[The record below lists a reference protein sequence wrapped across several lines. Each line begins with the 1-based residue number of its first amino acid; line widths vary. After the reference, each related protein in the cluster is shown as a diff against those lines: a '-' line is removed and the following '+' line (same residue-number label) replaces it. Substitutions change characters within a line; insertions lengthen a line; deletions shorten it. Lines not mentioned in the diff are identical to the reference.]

1 MLFEDLFFDDEPLAP
16 TNNTNIRV
24 NQLGRTVQLQAE
36 YLEDGEVVRWNRV
49 QEVRRT
55 SSSARATG
63 TLSAPVVTA

>member
-1 MLFEDLFFDDEPLAP
+1 MLFEDLFFDDESLAP

-49 QEVRRT
+49 PEVRRA

-63 TLSAPVVTA
+63 PLSAPVVTA